1 MDRTGH
7 RLVSIEVVEP
17 GTLTTIQDAAGRR
30 GWRHAGVPVGG
41 AADPWSAR
49 LANRLAGN
57 DEWAALLELTLTGP
71 TLRFTEPAVV
81 ALVGEMA
88 ASVDGLPLAPDAART
103 VRPGALL
110 RIRDGGDARAYL
122 AIGGGLDVEPL
133 LGSVATDLRTGF
145 GGLEGRALRGG
156 DRLTARLPAGAPG
169 RWIGAREDGPVRIV
183 DGPHPIDGDPLTEG
197 AWRVGEEADRA
208 GVRLDG
214 AHVPSAVSEVASMGL
229 PLGAIQ
235 VPPDGRPIVMLADRP
250 VTGGYPVPAV
260 VIGAD
265 IGRVA
270 RLRPGDELR
279 FTSVSLEEARSAWRR
294 AEDELA
300 ALEMLEAPWDDELG
314 WAGSHR

>member
-1 MDRTGH
+1 M
-7 RLVSIEVVEP
+7 SIEVVEP
-17 GTLTTIQDAAGRR
+17 GILTTVQDPFGRR
-30 GWRHAGVPVGG
+30 DWRHVGVPAGG

-49 LANRLAGN
+49 LANRLVGN
-57 DEWAALLELTLTGP
+57 PDDAALLELTLAGP
-71 TLRFTEPAVV
+71 ALRLAEPALI

-88 ASVDGLPLAPDAART
+88 ATLDGLPLRSGVAR
-103 VRPGALL
+103 VARAGAEL
-110 RIRDGGDARAYL
+110 RVGEGQDARAYL
-122 AIGGGLDVEPL
+122 AIGGGLEVEPV
-133 LGSVATDLRTGF
+133 LGSTATDLRSGF
-145 GGLEGRALRGG
+145 GGLGGRALRAG
-156 DRLTARLPAGAPG
+156 DRLSHGRASGPGYRWLGAGATGPIRIAAGPQPG
-169 RWIGAREDGPVRIV
+169 I
-183 DGPHPIDGDPLTEG
+183 EG
-197 AWRVGEEADRA
+197 LSGVVWRVGAEADRT

-214 AHVPSAVSEVASMGL
+214 PRMEGGEVPSMGL

-279 FTSVSLEEARSAWRR
+279 FASVSLEEARSALRR
-294 AEDELA
+294 AEEELA
-300 ALEMLEAPWDDELG
+300 ALEMLDPGDDELR

>member
-1 MDRTGH
+1 
-7 RLVSIEVVEP
+7 VSIEVLEP
-17 GTLTTIQDAAGRR
+17 GVATTVQDPFGRR
-30 GWRHAGVPVGG
+30 HWRHVGVPAGG

-49 LANRLAGN
+49 LANRLVGN
-57 DEWAALLELTLTGP
+57 PDGAALLELTLAGP
-71 TLRFTEPAVV
+71 TLRFTEPALV

-88 ASVDGLPLAPDAART
+88 ATVDGMPLALGAARA
-103 VRPGALL
+103 VRAGAQL
-110 RIRDGGDARAYL
+110 RIGEGRDARAYL
-122 AIGGGLDVEPL
+122 AIGGGLIVEAI
-133 LGSVATDLRTGF
+133 LGSASTDLRSGF
-145 GGLEGRALRGG
+145 GGHEGRALRVG
-156 DRLTARLPAGAPG
+156 DRLAHGTASGPGFRWAGSQPT
-169 RWIGAREDGPVRIV
+169 GPIRIV
-183 DGPHPIDGDPLTEG
+183 EGPHRGIEGLTQVG
-197 AWRVGEEADRA
+197 WRIGSEADRA

-214 AHVPSAVSEVASMGL
+214 PRLEAAIGEVPSMGL

-279 FTSVSLEEARSAWRR
+279 FASASLEEARSALRR
-294 AEDELA
+294 AEKELA
-300 ALEMLEAPWDDELG
+300 ALEALDAPGDDELG